1 MKYHNPELEAL
12 SQLHRY
18 FDTALNVKSR
28 ENYIY
33 AENIPDKI
41 QKEIRNIIKSFVEKW
56 SDVLSNESKERLAED
71 MKLSNIFFYLPPA
84 MIISLT
90 LWTKGLA
97 FKQATEGLDNQ

>member
-41 QKEIRNIIKSFVEKW
+41 QKEIRKKKRSFIINW
-56 SDVLSNESKERLAED
+56 
-71 MKLSNIFFYLPPA
+71 
-84 MIISLT
+84 
-90 LWTKGLA
+90 
-97 FKQATEGLDNQ
+97 